1 MHRPP
6 IVIEAD
12 RQWAIDQAPAWAAP
26 GFPPEGARGKPKAL
40 YWGAFVSDQAERFER
55 YFAHD
60 RKTPGDW
67 SRIWRKSWW
76 PRVDPAKLFPHLVP
90 RDRRPHPFFR
100 AGSPEF
106 ARALEVATPREAWIW
121 RHVGV
126 AQFVPD
132 DPRVAHVMQ
141 TRKAA

>member
-1 MHRPP
+1 MMLRPP
-6 IVIEAD
+6 IVTETD
-12 RQWAIDQAPAWAAP
+12 RQWSLDHAPTWALP
-26 GFPPEGARGKPKAL
+26 GFPDEGAKPKAL
-40 YWGAFVSDQAERFER
+40 YWGAFVADQCERFER

-60 RKTPGDW
+60 RKTAGDW

-76 PRVDPAKLFPHLVP
+76 PKADPAKLFPHLVP

-106 ARALEVATPREAWIW
+106 ARALEVATPREAWLW
-121 RHVGV
+121 RRIGV

-132 DPRVAHVMQ
+132 DHRVAHVMQ